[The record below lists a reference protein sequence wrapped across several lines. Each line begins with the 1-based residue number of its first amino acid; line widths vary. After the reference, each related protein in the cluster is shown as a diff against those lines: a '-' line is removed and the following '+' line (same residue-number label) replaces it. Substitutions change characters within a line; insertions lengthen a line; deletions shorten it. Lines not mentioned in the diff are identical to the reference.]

1 MVFCPCCEIRLYCGI
16 MPMFAANPLV
26 TNVTKVVRT
35 DTEQI
40 SFEVFD
46 GQQISQTTFV
56 LDLGSKVLTIAA
68 PKSLLCAVAS
78 ERRRAK
84 WKLTSERE
92 RWMRLC
98 VEVAD
103 EQDSNRLLELI
114 SEIDRLLHEKEMR
127 LRNVRREASRYVIE
141 AAEKKAS

>member
-1 MVFCPCCEIRLYCGI
+1 ME
-16 MPMFAANPLV
+16 AD
-26 TNVTKVVRT
+26 K
-35 DTEQI
+35 
-40 SFEVFD
+40 
-46 GQQISQTTFV
+46 
-56 LDLGSKVLTIAA
+56 
-68 PKSLLCAVAS
+68 
-78 ERRRAK
+78 
-84 WKLTSERE
+84 RE

-114 SEIDRLLHEKEMR
+114 SEIDRLLREKEMR

>member
-1 MVFCPCCEIRLYCGI
+1 ME
-16 MPMFAANPLV
+16 AD
-26 TNVTKVVRT
+26 K
-35 DTEQI
+35 
-40 SFEVFD
+40 
-46 GQQISQTTFV
+46 
-56 LDLGSKVLTIAA
+56 
-68 PKSLLCAVAS
+68 
-78 ERRRAK
+78 
-84 WKLTSERE
+84 RE

-127 LRNVRREASRYVIE
+127 LRNVRREASRYGIE

>member
-1 MVFCPCCEIRLYCGI
+1 MGTPTG
-16 MPMFAANPLV
+16 
-26 TNVTKVVRT
+26 
-35 DTEQI
+35 
-40 SFEVFD
+40 
-46 GQQISQTTFV
+46 
-56 LDLGSKVLTIAA
+56 
-68 PKSLLCAVAS
+68 LLCAVAS

-84 WKLTSERE
+84 MEGEKRE

-114 SEIDRLLHEKEMR
+114 SEVNRLLHEKEMR
-127 LRNVRREASRYVIE
+127 LRNVRREASGYVIE